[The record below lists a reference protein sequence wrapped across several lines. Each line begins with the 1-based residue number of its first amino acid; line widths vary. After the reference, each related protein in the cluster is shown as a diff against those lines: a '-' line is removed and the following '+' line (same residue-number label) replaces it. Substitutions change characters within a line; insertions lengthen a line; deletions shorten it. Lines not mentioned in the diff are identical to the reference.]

1 MSRDTITN
9 RLTDDNPP
17 AYKDESE
24 EVQEYLTY
32 ICDTVLRDTLGVI
45 SKDAVDTSDPTYL
58 AWTECFNG

>member
-1 MSRDTITN
+1 M
-9 RLTDDNPP
+9 NP
-17 AYKDESE
+17 K

-58 AWTECFNG
+58 AWTDGSEYQPQRII